1 VVPSTRAN
9 NTISNSFTIETNNSS
24 KELLSNSSHQSMFP
38 MKQVER
44 YLLMRE
50 SSSTW
55 INLQLKKKK
64 LKGKKMN
71 NSIPIEGPLLIENT
85 TN

>member
-64 LKGKKMN
+64 FKGRKMN
-71 NSIPIEGPLLIENT
+71 NSIPTEDPLLIENT